1 MQFYRCWRKCGTFYL
16 SIRISSFPQNIYAF
30 EPNKSLNRRLKR
42 LFPKVKLFSV
52 ALSDENTVAEFKIPV
67 LKGEKVNSRGTL
79 QTDFREENEEKPLF
93 KR

>member
-1 MQFYRCWRKCGTFYL
+1 M
-16 SIRISSFPQNIYAF
+16 
-30 EPNKSLNRRLKR
+30 NRRLKR

-79 QTDFREENEEKPLF
+79 QTDFREENEEKTIIQKVKVVKLDDFAPIQKLQKVDF
-93 KR
+93 IKIKISIDINIR